1 MRNLGELNWFLGVRI
16 IRDWAARKLW
26 LCQDSYLEKIAHR
39 YHLED
44 RKPALTPLS
53 TFNDMLT
60 KYDGKASAQ
69 DVHLYQQKVGSIQYA
84 TSITRPDAARAASK
98 LAEHLLNPSPS
109 HMDAA
114 DRVIGYLYGTRSL
127 AIEYSPDGDNCE
139 FSSDAAFADTED
151 RKSSEGY
158 LFKLFGGAVDWRATK
173 QKTVTTSTTEAELL
187 AISNAARETF
197 WWTRFFREV
206 GLELDSSKP
215 TILCDNSQ
223 TVGLIQKEE
232 PDLKTRLRHVDIH
245 HHWVRQESQNHHIQL
260 QWIPTSQ
267 MPADGLTKPL
277 PRQKHTQF
285 VKMLG
290 LTDIKSRIHTPEDSH
305 DGQEEQEQSE

>member
-1 MRNLGELNWFLGVRI
+1 MRI
-16 IRDWAARKLW
+16 IRDWAARKLWRKLW

-39 YHLED
+39 YHLGD
-44 RKPALTPLS
+44 RKPAPTPLS
-53 TFNDMLT
+53 TFNDTLT

-84 TSITRPDAARAASK
+84 TSITRPDAVRAARI

-114 DRVIGYLYGTRSL
+114 DRVISYLYGTRLNIRQTEITLNSQ
-127 AIEYSPDGDNCE
+127 ATPP
-139 FSSDAAFADTED
+139 ED

-173 QKTVTTSTTEAELL
+173 QKTVTTSTTETELL

-197 WWTRFFREV
+197 WWTLFFRDV
-206 GLELDSSKP
+206 GLEFDSTKP
-215 TILCDNSQ
+215 TIFCDNSQ

-245 HHWVRQESQNHHIQL
+245 HHWVRQKNHIQL

-285 VKMLG
+285 VEMLG
-290 LTDIKSRIHTPEDSH
+290 LININSRIHTPEDSQ
-305 DGQEEQEQSE
+305 DRNNQSNFRSVRAGCVRLPNGIQQL